1 VKAGEPATISRW
13 LIADS
18 QKLNAKLASDPPG
31 QLFTMAE
38 YTIRMADERGHMRE
52 QLEHGTS
59 EVEIRERFA
68 QQGFLVYSVK
78 PKGLLAAELRLP
90 QRRKVKQDQF
100 VIFNQQFVTL
110 IHAGLPIIQS
120 LELLIKRQRNPFF
133 RSVLQN
139 VGERLRNGESLSEA
153 FAAQKVFP
161 KVYTTT
167 LLAGEKSGNL
177 EEVLGRYISFQRLA
191 VSFRKKLLSSLI
203 YPALLV
209 IMLFVMMT
217 FLITF
222 VVPRFADLYRQLGA
236 QLPPMTA
243 LMLAIGVNAQA
254 YAPYAAVVVVVA
266 GFFLWRW
273 MKSDK
278 GATQMN
284 RLTLKVPILGDIW
297 LKYQVAVFS
306 RMLSTLL
313 AGGLPLVPSLD
324 TAGESMQSHL
334 MAHGIEQATRAVREG
349 RGLARSLEQT
359 GVFPEMS
366 VEMIEVG
373 ESTGALPAM
382 LNSVADFYEE
392 DVTNA
397 LATAMSL
404 IEPVILI
411 VMGVVV
417 AFVLISLYL
426 PIFSLGAAG
435 IH

>member
-1 VKAGEPATISRW
+1 
-13 LIADS
+13 
-18 QKLNAKLASDPPG
+18 
-31 QLFTMAE
+31 MAE
-38 YTIRMADERGHMRE
+38 YVIRMADERGHML
-52 QLEHGTS
+52 QQFEHGTS
-59 EVEIRERFA
+59 EVDVRDRFA

-78 PKGLLAAELRLP
+78 PKGLLAGELRLP
-90 QRRKVKQDQF
+90 QRRKVPQDQF

-139 VGERLRNGESLSEA
+139 VRDRLRGGELLSQA

-167 LLAGEKSGNL
+167 LMAGEKSGNL
-177 EEVLGRYISFQRLA
+177 EEVLQRYISFQRLA
-191 VSFRKKLLSSLI
+191 VSFRKKLLASLV

-209 IMLFVMMT
+209 LMLFVMLT

-222 VVPRFADLYRQLGA
+222 VVPQFANLYHQLGSE
-236 QLPPMTA
+236 LPPMTA
-243 LMLAIGVNAQA
+243 MMLAIGVGARH
-254 YAPYAAVVVVVA
+254 YFFYTLAVLVIV
-266 GFFLWRW
+266 GFLLWRW
-273 MKSDK
+273 MRSDK
-278 GATQMN
+278 GATQMD
-284 RLTLKVPILGDIW
+284 RFKLKIPLVGDIW

-313 AGGLPLVPSLD
+313 SGGLPLVPSLE
-324 TAGESMQSHL
+324 TSAESMQSHL
-334 MAHGIEQATRAVREG
+334 MSHGIEQATRAVREG
-349 RGLARSLEQT
+349 QGLARSLEQT
-359 GVFPEMS
+359 KVFPEMS
-366 VEMIEVG
+366 VEMMEVG

-382 LNSVADFYEE
+382 LNSVAEFYEE
-392 DVTNA
+392 DVQTA

-404 IEPVILI
+404 IEPTILI

-426 PIFSLGAAG
+426 PIFSLGAGG

>member
-1 VKAGEPATISRW
+1 
-13 LIADS
+13 
-18 QKLNAKLASDPPG
+18 
-31 QLFTMAE
+31 MAE
-38 YTIRMADERGHMRE
+38 YTIRMADERGHMLE

-59 EVEIRERFA
+59 EVEVRDRFA

-78 PKGLLAAELRLP
+78 PKGLLTAELRLP
-90 QRRKVKQDQF
+90 QRRKVRQDQF

-139 VGERLRNGESLSEA
+139 VRDRLRGGELLSEA

-167 LLAGEKSGNL
+167 LLAGERSGNL

-191 VSFRKKLLSSLI
+191 VSFRKKLVSSLV
-203 YPALLV
+203 YPSLLV
-209 IMLFVMMT
+209 IMLFVMLT

-222 VVPRFADLYRQLGA
+222 VVPQFANLYHQLGA
-236 QLPPMTA
+236 ELPPMTS
-243 LMLAIGVNAQA
+243 LMLAIGVNARE
-254 YAPYAAVVVVVA
+254 YFPYAVLVLVGA
-266 GFFLWRW
+266 GLLLWRW

-278 GATQMN
+278 GATQMD
-284 RLTLKVPILGDIW
+284 RFKLKIPLVGDIW

-313 AGGLPLVPSLD
+313 TGGLPLVPSLE

-334 MAHGIEQATRAVREG
+334 MAHGIAHATRAVREG
-349 RGLARSLEQT
+349 QSLARSLEQT
-359 GVFPEMS
+359 RVFPEMS
-366 VEMIEVG
+366 VEMMEVG

-382 LNSVADFYEE
+382 LNSVAEFYEE
-392 DVTNA
+392 DVQNA

-411 VMGVVV
+411 IMGVVV
-417 AFVLISLYL
+417 AFVLLSLYL
-426 PIFSLGAAG
+426 PIFSLGAGG

>member
-1 VKAGEPATISRW
+1 
-13 LIADS
+13 
-18 QKLNAKLASDPPG
+18 
-31 QLFTMAE
+31 MAE
-38 YTIRMADERGHMRE
+38 YTIKMADERGRVLE
-52 QLEHGTS
+52 QVETGAS
-59 EVEIRERFA
+59 EAEVRDRFA
-68 QQGFLVYSVK
+68 QQGYFVYSIK
-78 PKGLLAAELRLP
+78 SKGLLSSEINLP

-139 VGERLRNGESLSEA
+139 VRDRVRGGELLSDAFEA
-153 FAAQKVFP
+153 QGVFA

-177 EEVLGRYISFQRLA
+177 EEVLGRFIAFQRLA
-191 VSFRKKLLSSLI
+191 VSFRKKLISSLV
-203 YPALLV
+203 YPTLLV
-209 IMLFVMMT
+209 GVLIVMMT

-222 VVPRFADLYRQLGA
+222 VVPQFANLYHTLGA
-236 QLPPMTA
+236 DLPPMTSF
-243 LMLAIGVNAQA
+243 MLSVGVNAKH
-254 YAPYAAVVVVVA
+254 YSLYSLAVLA
-266 GFFLWRW
+266 IIAFFTWRW
-273 MKSDK
+273 MRSDT
-278 GATQMN
+278 GSTQMD
-284 RLTLKVPILGDIW
+284 RIKLRTPLLGDIW

-313 AGGLPLVPSLD
+313 SGGLSLVPSLE
-324 TAGESMQSHL
+324 TAGESMQSRL
-334 MAHGIEQATRAVREG
+334 MAHGIETATRGVREG
-349 RGLARSLEQT
+349 QGLARSLEET
-359 GVFPEMS
+359 KVFPDMS

-382 LNSVADFYEE
+382 LNSIAEFYEE
-392 DVTNA
+392 DVQNA

-426 PIFSLGAAG
+426 PIFSLGAG
-435 IH
+435 TLH

>member
-1 VKAGEPATISRW
+1 
-13 LIADS
+13 
-18 QKLNAKLASDPPG
+18 
-31 QLFTMAE
+31 MAE
-38 YTIRMADERGHMRE
+38 YTIKMADERGHMLE

-59 EVEIRERFA
+59 EVEIRDRFA

-78 PKGLLAAELRLP
+78 PKGLFSADLRLP

-139 VGERLRNGESLSEA
+139 VRERLRGGELLSEA

-177 EEVLGRYISFQRLA
+177 EEVLGRYIAFQRLA
-191 VSFRKKLLSSLI
+191 VSFRKKLTASLV
-203 YPALLV
+203 YPTLLV
-209 IMLFVMMT
+209 VMLFVMLT

-222 VVPRFADLYRQLGA
+222 VVPQFANLYHQLGSE
-236 QLPPMTA
+236 LPPVTA
-243 LMLAIGVNAQA
+243 AMLAIGVNAKH
-254 YAPYAAVVVVVA
+254 YFFYTLIGLIGA
-266 GFFLWRW
+266 GFLLWRW
-273 MKSDK
+273 MKSDS
-278 GATQMN
+278 GATQMD
-284 RLTLKVPILGDIW
+284 RFKLKVPMLGDIW

-313 AGGLPLVPSLD
+313 SGGLPLVPSLE
-324 TAGESMQSHL
+324 TSGESMQSHL
-334 MAHGIEQATRAVREG
+334 MAHGIQQATRAVREG
-349 RGLARSLEQT
+349 QGLARSLEQT
-359 GVFPEMS
+359 KVFPEMS
-366 VEMIEVG
+366 VEMMEVG

-382 LNSVADFYEE
+382 LNSVAEFYEE
-392 DVTNA
+392 DVQNA
-397 LATAMSL
+397 LATAMAL

-411 VMGVVV
+411 VMGAVV

-426 PIFSLGAAG
+426 PIFSLGAGG

>member
-1 VKAGEPATISRW
+1 
-13 LIADS
+13 
-18 QKLNAKLASDPPG
+18 
-31 QLFTMAE
+31 MAE
-38 YTIRMADERGHMRE
+38 YMIRMADERGHMLE
-52 QLEHGTS
+52 QVEHGSS
-59 EVEIRERFA
+59 EVEIRDRFS

-78 PKGLLAAELRLP
+78 AKGLFSTESGLP
-90 QRRKVKQDQF
+90 RRRKIRQDQF

-120 LELLIKRQRNPFF
+120 LELLLKRQRNPFF

-139 VGERLRNGESLSEA
+139 VRDRVRGGELLSAA
-153 FAAQKVFP
+153 FQAQKVFP

-191 VSFRKKLLSSLI
+191 VSFRKKLTASLV

-209 IMLFVMMT
+209 GMLLVMMT

-222 VVPRFADLYRQLGA
+222 VVPQFANLYEQLGA
-236 QLPPMTA
+236 QLPPMTS
-243 LMLAIGVNAQA
+243 LMLAIGVNAKQYFFPTLLA
-254 YAPYAAVVVVVA
+254 LVLM

-273 MKSDK
+273 MKSDR
-278 GATQMN
+278 GATQMD
-284 RLTLKVPILGDIW
+284 RFKLKVPMLGDIW
-297 LKYQVAVFS
+297 LKYQVAIFS

-313 AGGLPLVPSLD
+313 SGGLSLVPSLE
-324 TAGESMQSHL
+324 TSGESMQSRL
-334 MAHGIEQATRAVREG
+334 MSHGIEKATRGVREG
-349 RGLARSLEQT
+349 QGLARSLEET
-359 GVFPEMS
+359 KVFPEMS
-366 VEMIEVG
+366 VEMMEVG

-382 LNSVADFYEE
+382 LNSVAEFYEE
-392 DVTNA
+392 DVQNA
-397 LATAMSL
+397 LATAMAL

-426 PIFSLGAAG
+426 PIFSLGAG
-435 IH
+435 GLR